1 MSPFP
6 LRFRQVHL
14 DFHTSE
20 AIPGIGAAFDA
31 GDFQRTLRD
40 AHVDSITVFSK
51 CHHGWSY
58 HPTTAGAIHP
68 GLGFDLLK
76 AQIDACHAIGV
87 NAPVYI
93 SAGLDERL
101 AKTRG
106 DWLRFLKDGRQT
118 WSGRTDAGFHMLCMN
133 TGYLD
138 VLCAQIE
145 EVART
150 YDADG
155 IFLDIVGIN
164 PCWCTT
170 CIAQMR
176 REGKDP
182 RDDAVANDLARRVY
196 LEYVRRTNAAVHKH
210 KPGLPVFHNAGHI
223 TRGDRELVACNPRHL
238 ELESLPT
245 GGWGYDHFPLSAAYS
260 RGLGLPFLGMT
271 GKFHTSWG
279 EFGGYKHPN
288 ALRLECARALALG
301 SRLSVGD
308 QLHPS
313 ARIDAATY
321 RIIGA
326 AYREVAAREAWVDGA
341 VHRADVALLS
351 IEAVSHGHGAGA
363 MRDVKPDTGATR
375 VLLEGRFLFDVVD
388 CDSDF
393 APYRV
398 VVLPD
403 AVRADAALAA
413 KLRAYVA
420 GGGKVLATGTSALDA
435 ERDELVLDFG
445 CRDAGDAGFNPDFVR
460 PAQPLE
466 PWGDAAFVVYA
477 GGRRLTAAG
486 GEILAR
492 RDEPYFNRDF
502 LHFCSHQ
509 HAPPSGRDG
518 GPVMVQGPAGILC
531 AHPLF
536 GVYASK
542 GSQAVRDL
550 LIRALE
556 RLVGRRSVESTGPSQ
571 LLVTSTRQA
580 AQRRDVVH
588 LVFGAPIKRGEG
600 IEVVEDLLPL
610 RDVPL
615 SIARTAKPS
624 AVKLQPEG
632 AALPFTWADGRV
644 RCTVPVVHPHAIV
657 ELAD

>member
-1 MSPFP
+1 MSTFP

-14 DFHTSE
+14 DFHTGE
-20 AIPGIGAAFDA
+20 AIPAVGQDFDA
-31 GDFQRTLRD
+31 KAFQAALKE
-40 AHVDSITVFSK
+40 ASVDSITVFSK

-58 HPTTAGAIHP
+58 HPTTAGEIHP
-68 GLGFDLLK
+68 GLKFDLLK

-87 NAPVYI
+87 NAPVYL
-93 SAGLDERL
+93 SAGLDERM
-101 AKTRG
+101 AKRRG

-118 WSGRTDAGFHMLCMN
+118 WSGRTDAGFHMVCMN
-133 TGYLD
+133 TSYLD
-138 VLCAQIE
+138 LLCAQIE
-145 EVART
+145 EVAKN

-155 IFLDIVGIN
+155 IFLDIVGVN

-170 CIAQMR
+170 CIAQMV

-182 RDDAVANDLARRVY
+182 RDDAAATDLARRVY

-223 TRGDRELVACNPRHL
+223 TRGDRELARCNPKHL

-245 GGWGYDHFPLSAAYS
+245 GGWGYDHFPLSAAYA

-313 ARIDAATY
+313 GRMDEATY

-326 AYREVAAREAWVDGA
+326 AYREVAVREAWVAGA
-341 VHRADVALLS
+341 VHRADIALLS
-351 IEAVSHGHGAGA
+351 VEAVSLGQGAA
-363 MRDVKPDTGATR
+363 AHRDVKPDTGATR

-388 CDSDF
+388 GESDF
-393 APYRV
+393 KPYRV

-403 AVRADAALAA
+403 AIRLNPALAA
-413 KLRAYVA
+413 KLKAYVA
-420 GGGKVLATGTSALDA
+420 GGGKVLATGTSGLAAD
-435 ERDELVLDFG
+435 RDELLLDFG
-445 CRDAGDAGFNPDFVR
+445 CRDAGPAGFDPDFIR
-460 PAQPLE
+460 PLE
-466 PWGDAAFVVYA
+466 PLGPWGIASFVVYCAGRKLAPA
-477 GGRRLTAAG
+477 GGTAIAT
-486 GEILAR
+486 

-502 LHFCSHQ
+502 MHFCSHR
-509 HAPPSGRDG
+509 HAPASGKDG
-518 GPVMVQGPAGILC
+518 GPVIIQGPAGILC

-536 GVYASK
+536 GMYAQH
-542 GSQAVRDL
+542 GVQAARDL

-556 RLVGRRSVESTGPSQ
+556 RLLGRRSVESTGPSQ
-571 LLVTSTRQA
+571 LLVTSTRQE

-588 LVFGAPIKRGEG
+588 LVFGSPIKRGDG

-610 RDVPL
+610 HGVAL
-615 SIARTAKPS
+615 SIARAAKPS
-624 AVKLQPEG
+624 AVRLQPEG
-632 AALPFTWADGRV
+632 TALPFTWAEGRV
-644 RCTVPVVHPHAIV
+644 QCTVPVVHPHAMV